1 MHQCYHYWLRYAAI
15 CCIIEPPYL
24 KRWNIRLCKNAK
36 SGLLLMLLQIYPS
49 QFCMEA
55 KDETRRTWLKSVSS
69 GGVDLHLKCKAH
81 KWEFPLA
88 QQSFSGFST
97 LEEEYSGSL
106 RRRLLLVL
114 RDVSTKGKCS
124 FRPFSLSFSTLPSN
138 GLKMLEKCLISS
150 KTFLEISRAFLN

>member
-1 MHQCYHYWLRYAAI
+1 MWPPKTRKEGGICKIISLCISVIIIGSIVLLLRYAAI

-88 QQSFSGFST
+88 QQSF
-97 LEEEYSGSL
+97 YSGSRPL
-106 RRRLLLVL
+106 R
-114 RDVSTKGKCS
+114 
-124 FRPFSLSFSTLPSN
+124 
-138 GLKMLEKCLISS
+138 SS
-150 KTFLEISRAFLN
+150 IVDL